1 VYTSRYVLAETT
13 RLLVQRVSHEAASA
27 ALSAIRNGELF
38 TILTVD
44 EDRSEA
50 ACERFGQY
58 DDQTI
63 TLVDH
68 LSGVLAEA
76 HDATH
81 ILTFD
86 PDDFRTLGLTAVPDD
101 TGGEYTGSKSS
112 PQQGRHPLTVRPSR
126 RLGTANRSSNSRHD
140 YHSAVESRPISF
152 AYQGL

>member
-1 VYTSRYVLAETT
+1 MSGIEPTPLFVDTGPFYARFDGDDGLHDRATELFERIRTANLLYRPVYTSRYVLAETT

-27 ALSAIRNGELF
+27 ALCAIRNGELF

-86 PDDFRTLGLTAVPDD
+86 PDDFRTLDLTAVPDD
-101 TGGEYTGSKSS
+101 TGDG
-112 PQQGRHPLTVRPSR
+112 
-126 RLGTANRSSNSRHD
+126 
-140 YHSAVESRPISF
+140 
-152 AYQGL
+152 